1 MTRIV
6 RIGAASALLVLLMTA
21 RAEAACT
28 ITTTSVAFGTYD
40 VFTATNDDANGTV
53 QISCTPRENIQVT
66 LSRGSSA
73 TFNPRT
79 LRSGTNILNYN
90 LFRNAAR
97 TQIWG
102 DGTGGTSVF
111 NGNNIRNRTL
121 TIYGRVPAL
130 QDAAVGSYTDT
141 IVATVIF

>member
-1 MTRIV
+1 MRRV
-6 RIGAASALLVLLMTA
+6 IGIAVASAVLVLLMTT

-40 VFTATNDDANGTV
+40 VFGATPDDANGTV
-53 QISCTPRENIQVT
+53 RISCTPRENIQVR

-79 LRSGTNILNYN
+79 LRSGANILNYN
-90 LFRNAAR
+90 LFRNVAR

-102 DGTGGTSVF
+102 DGTAGTSVF
-111 NGNNIRNRTL
+111 AANNVRNTTL
-121 TIYGRVPAL
+121 TVFGRVPAS
-130 QDAAVGSYTDT
+130 QDATVGNYSDT